1 MHVADRNGK
10 ADQEAPMS
18 TDRFTACEERALCT
32 RIIGEFLE
40 MPGLSVTIP
49 QACRLWS
56 IDQPRCERILGTL
69 QGSGFLRR
77 SGDRYVR
84 VDGARRAA

>member
-1 MHVADRNGK
+1 ML
-10 ADQEAPMS
+10 
-18 TDRFTACEERALCT
+18 TDRLTGCEERALCT
-32 RIIGEFLE
+32 RMIGEFLE

-56 IDQPRCERILGTL
+56 IDQPRCVRVLDAL
-69 QGSGFLRR
+69 LGSGFLRR

-84 VDGARRAA
+84 GERGRRAA

>member
-1 MHVADRNGK
+1 ML
-10 ADQEAPMS
+10 
-18 TDRFTACEERALCT
+18 TDRLTACEERALCT

-49 QACRLWS
+49 QACRLWG
-56 IDQPRCERILGTL
+56 IDQPRCVRILDTL
-69 QGSGFLRR
+69 LGSGFLRR

-84 VDGARRAA
+84 VDGGRRAA